1 MKTKEIELFQDSVV
15 RLMVETK
22 SYLDNL
28 GLIPRDSDIDI
39 VLLAL
44 LSKSIIVTEAIT
56 TLVSHGFEDEGYGLC
71 RTSLEIELTIRYLTN
86 KDTGRR
92 CWRYLYFF
100 AKDKTEWFRLI
111 KKYYPE
117 MQPKV
122 IPSAMH
128 EQLSAIYASPHKWSE
143 CSDGV
148 KGFAAEPD
156 SFEKR
161 EDGSPLDENFY
172 YEVLYKWMSQ
182 YVHATISCLEPEH
195 ITHSGEIFKVHR
207 GAGRSR
213 HGGGALRTSMLNV
226 YSNLQRVM
234 RALNMTIPE
243 ELTSRYEDVISAM
256 RGQPP
261 DMSSASK

>member
-1 MKTKEIELFQDSVV
+1 MSDTKRELLLKSVPP
-15 RLMVETK
+15 LMAETR

-44 LSKSIIVTEAIT
+44 LSKSIIVTEAIAS
-56 TLVSHGFEDEGYGLC
+56 LVNHGFDDEAYGLC

-111 KKYYPE
+111 KKYYPD
-117 MQPKV
+117 MRPKAA
-122 IPSAMH
+122 PTSTH
-128 EQLSAIYASPHKWSE
+128 ERLSTIFASPHKWSE
-143 CSDGV
+143 CVDGV
-148 KGFAAEPD
+148 KGFAAEAD

-161 EDGSPLDENFY
+161 EDGSPLNENFY

-182 YVHATISCLEPEH
+182 YVHATVSCLEPAH
-195 ITHSGEIFKVHR
+195 MTYPGGTFQVHC
-207 GAGRSR
+207 GAGRSG
-213 HGGGALRTSMLNV
+213 HGPGALRTSMLNV
-226 YSNLQRVM
+226 HLNLHRVM
-234 RALNMTIPE
+234 RTLNMTVAENIASQYE
-243 ELTSRYEDVISAM
+243 EVIGAI
-256 RGQPP
+256 RH
-261 DMSSASK
+261 